1 MDKKISDEFWQEK
14 HNKWTQDLLVIQS
27 NITKYEQAN
36 INFIEQ
42 GENFIKI
49 CNNAKDLYKYGN
61 NTEKKQLLNY
71 VLQNLTIDGENVY
84 YDYKSPF
91 DIFAKGLNRNKKLLR
106 LDSNQQPTG

>member
-1 MDKKISDEFWQEK
+1 MRNSLKLPGVLFSIS
-14 HNKWTQDLLVIQS
+14 LI
-27 NITKYEQAN
+27 IY
-36 INFIEQ
+36 
-42 GENFIKI
+42 
-49 CNNAKDLYKYGN
+49 NNAKDLYKYGN

-91 DIFAKGLNRNKKLLR
+91 DIFAKGLNRKKILLR